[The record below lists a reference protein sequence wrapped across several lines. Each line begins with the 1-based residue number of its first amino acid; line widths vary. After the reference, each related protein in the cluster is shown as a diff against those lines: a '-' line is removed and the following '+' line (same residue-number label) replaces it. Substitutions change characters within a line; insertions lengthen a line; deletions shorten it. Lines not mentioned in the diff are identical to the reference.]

1 MRLTSIYLALLL
13 SILCMSTSSIIVRLC
28 TAPALIISFYR
39 VIFTTIIAASVGGRP
54 AFYSFKQL
62 SRRDLLYIMG
72 SGIFLALHL
81 GFWITS
87 LSYTSVSSSV
97 LFTNLQVIF
106 VLIFSALFLKEKVNC
121 WVTGG
126 ILTALAGSVLIV
138 HGDLQSGKFLGDML
152 ALLSGFFVAI
162 YFLIGRNVRPRVD
175 VWTYTALAAGAAVVV
190 LLPACEIF
198 GLKFG
203 GYPRIDWLWFLL
215 QALGPG
221 IGGHVILNWALKYMK
236 APVVSV
242 SVLGE
247 SVGASIL
254 AFFIFHEYLLWYQI
268 IGGIFILTGI
278 YIAAVNEKSQTVK
291 KAQ

>member
-1 MRLTSIYLALLL
+1 MRLTSIYLALFL

-28 TAPALIISFYR
+28 TAPALVISLYR
-39 VIFTTIIAASVGGRP
+39 VVFTSIIASSVGGRP
-54 AFYSFKQL
+54 AFDSFKQL

-72 SGIFLALHL
+72 SGVFLALHL

-106 VLIFSALFLKEKVNC
+106 VLIFSALFLHEKVNRR
-121 WVTGG
+121 VTGG

-138 HGDLQSGKFLGDML
+138 NGDLQSGKLLGDML

-175 VWTYTALAAGAAVVV
+175 VWTYTALAAGAAAVV
-190 LLPACEIF
+190 LLPACKIF

-203 GYPRIDWLWFLL
+203 GYPGLDWLWFLL

-221 IGGHVILNWALKYMK
+221 IGGHAILNWALKYMK

>member
-1 MRLTSIYLALLL
+1 MRLTTIYLALFL

-39 VIFTTIIAASVGGRP
+39 VVFTSAIAASAGGRT
-54 AFYSFKQL
+54 AFASFRQL
-62 SRRDLLYIMG
+62 SRRDLIFILG
-72 SGIFLALHL
+72 AGVFLALHL

-106 VLIFSALFLKEKVNC
+106 VLIFSALFLQEKVNRR
-121 WVTGG
+121 VTGG
-126 ILTALAGSVLIV
+126 ILTALVGSVLIV
-138 HGDLQSGKFLGDML
+138 QGDLQSGKLLGDML

-162 YFLIGRNVRPRVD
+162 YFLIGRKVRARVD
-175 VWTYTALAAGAAVVV
+175 VWTYTALAAAAAAVV
-190 LLPACEIF
+190 LLPACQIF
-198 GLKFG
+198 DLKWG
-203 GYPRIDWLWFLL
+203 GYPRLDWLWFLL

-221 IGGHVILNWALKYMK
+221 IGGHAILNWALKYMK

-268 IGGIFILTGI
+268 IGGLFILTGI
-278 YIAAVNEKSQTVK
+278 YIAAVYEKR
-291 KAQ
+291 